1 MKKIAAEIVSIALQM
16 LIRALTAVRGIWV
29 GVAPEDKP
37 RIYYANHTSNGDFV
51 LIWTSLPAD
60 IRRKTRPVAAA
71 DYWFKSKTRR
81 FAVEEVFNAVL
92 IDRNKDNRQE
102 GEDPVDLMTAAL
114 QQGQSL
120 IIFPEGKRNQTE
132 EKLLEFRTGLYHFL
146 RNNPGVEAIP
156 TWIENLNRVLPKGTL
171 LPIPLICTV
180 TFGPPVVLERRET
193 KKRFLARAHA
203 ELLKLADMQDRG
215 RS

>member
-1 MKKIAAEIVSIALQM
+1 MKKIAAEIVSIALQL

-29 GVAPEDKP
+29 GGEPEDKP

-51 LIWTSLPAD
+51 LIWTSLPSE

-92 IDRNKDNRQE
+92 IDRNAENRKE
-102 GEDPVDLMTAAL
+102 GEDPVTLMTQAL

-146 RNNPGVEAIP
+146 HNNPGVEAIP

-180 TFGPPVVLERRET
+180 TFGAPVTLGKRES
-193 KKRFLARAHA
+193 KRKFLKRAHD
-203 ELLKLADMQDRG
+203 ELLKLAEMQDRG
-215 RS
+215 RV